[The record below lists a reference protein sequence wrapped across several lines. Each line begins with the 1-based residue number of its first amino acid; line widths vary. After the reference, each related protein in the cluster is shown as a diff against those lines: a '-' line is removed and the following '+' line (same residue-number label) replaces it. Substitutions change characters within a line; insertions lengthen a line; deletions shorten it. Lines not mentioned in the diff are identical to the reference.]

1 MWLFRCAS
9 LPGPTCVPLSVE
21 VRRNRKVEMSVM
33 PTQQPGPTWDRTPT
47 QNRPPA
53 WGRKKKKKE
62 KKIKVS
68 SLSAARTQSYPTPC
82 PKPTGTG
89 KWNNWCLLLLL
100 LFFFLSEK
108 EKQETTSSDCFCL
121 SVPVFPLCCPQNSS
135 DRPDIG
141 IIFFDSYFSDIWDTF
156 INSSPSGIK
165 YYSGAFKWRRN

>member
-62 KKIKVS
+62 KK
-68 SLSAARTQSYPTPC
+68 L
-82 PKPTGTG
+82 
-89 KWNNWCLLLLL
+89 KWAPYQQRELRVILPPALNPQELGSGIIDVFFFF
-100 LFFFLSEK
+100 FFFLSEK

-121 SVPVFPLCCPQNSS
+121 SVLVFPLCCPQNSS